1 MRQRSGSHGSKLG
14 NRVSCVHGVVL
25 VLAVACG
32 GKSTDEGALRGGD
45 GKKQRDVDAGG
56 SGAAPKG
63 DGGSSKPDA
72 SDTAG
77 QSSSDAPAQANGG
90 DPSGASDDVGG
101 GGVGSD
107 GGGDDGIG
115 STPGDGTGSVT
126 GPDESALPQF
136 DCSAAPQQFDRENMK
151 PYHVTDEVA
160 DAVQLTLQAMDPAAK
175 ATQLMGIDGT
185 ARNYRDIYRSVDVDV
200 PGIGTVRGFRYRDAG
215 RGVSLDSGQDN
226 RVSDHL
232 DYSTSFPTPALRAAS
247 WDLALERR
255 VGAAIG
261 DETAASM
268 NNVLLAPVAGLVRHP
283 YWGRAQE
290 AYGEDPYSAG
300 RMATAFS
307 VGAQQF
313 VLTCAKHFAGNDV
326 EKKRSLMMA
335 TLTEQALREVYARPF
350 EMLVRDGGVGCVMA
364 AYNLVNQTKATQ
376 NEHLLTEILKA
387 PESDGGMG
395 FEGFVISDWWAMP
408 GEQKWPD
415 YETAQAV
422 TNEAL
427 TAGLDVEVPWSLNY
441 NATTLASADPA
452 QVEAAA
458 RRVLTQKYRF
468 NTALTSDGWSL
479 KAPTST
485 LTDGSITPNEE
496 HEALAEEAAI
506 KSIVLLTNGLDS
518 NSAVLPLNGATTV
531 AVIGP
536 DQLFSQISSSVPKSC
551 AINPDV
557 SQGTV
562 SGRECT
568 FRFATDPALGDRGS
582 SRVNADPE
590 RSFGP
595 FAGIQSAAG
604 SEAAVTSGSSAEAA
618 ASADAIV
625 VVVGYT
631 PGDEGEEYYIAAG
644 GDRSS
649 LDLPPGH
656 NDFVQSVLDLDKPTV
671 IVVESGSIVNLPW
684 LSHPNQQQAT
694 IWAGYPGMRGGLAL
708 GKLIF
713 GQANFSGKLPMAW
726 PTEAALPVFKDTE
739 TTATLGYSFGYREFD
754 RRRFVEG
761 AADELVFPFGHGSSY
776 SSFEYSNLTLPCS
789 SVKKDAVVNVTV
801 DIENASELDGD
812 EVAMLFVKPPP
823 TPSSVG
829 GERPW
834 KELKSFA
841 RVSVP
846 AGQSVTAALPLRI
859 ADLRRWEGAEDG
871 RWIVDSG
878 EYTILV
884 GKNADDAETA
894 TTVGSVMVEGD

>member
-1 MRQRSGSHGSKLG
+1 MGNHASCIHGF
-14 NRVSCVHGVVL
+14 VL
-25 VLAVACG
+25 ALAVACG
-32 GKSTDEGALRGGD
+32 GRSTDAGASLSRDDNKSPDLDAAVRDGTATGD
-45 GKKQRDVDAGG
+45 NAGNSQSDAGG
-56 SGAAPKG
+56 AGGEGAASEGAASGSVEGSADEGNGPDDGATDNGAADDGNVRDEGGDSDAGSGA
-63 DGGSSKPDA
+63 
-72 SDTAG
+72 
-77 QSSSDAPAQANGG
+77 
-90 DPSGASDDVGG
+90 
-101 GGVGSD
+101 
-107 GGGDDGIG
+107 
-115 STPGDGTGSVT
+115 TGSASGSAT
-126 GPDESALPQF
+126 SPYEPDLPQF
-136 DCSAAPQQFDRENMK
+136 DCRAASQQFDAENMK
-151 PYHVTDEVA
+151 PYRVTDDVTEAVEV
-160 DAVQLTLQAMDPAAK
+160 TLQAMDSAAK
-175 ATQLMGIDGT
+175 ATQLMGVDGT
-185 ARNYRDIYRSVDVDV
+185 TRNYRDIYRSVDVDV
-200 PGIGTVRGFRYRDAG
+200 PGVGTIRGFRYRDAG
-215 RGVSLDSGQDN
+215 RGVNLDAGQDN
-226 RVSDHL
+226 RPQDNL
-232 DYSTSFPTPALRAAS
+232 NYSTAFPTPALRAAS

-261 DETAASM
+261 DETAASQ

-313 VLTCAKHFAGNDV
+313 VLTCAKHFLGNDV
-326 EKKRSLMMA
+326 EKRRSAMSALM
-335 TLTEQALREVYARPF
+335 TEQALREIYGRPF
-350 EMLVRDGGVGCVMA
+350 EMLVRDAGVGCVMA

-376 NEHLLTEILKA
+376 NGHLLEEILKA
-387 PESDGGMG
+387 PDSEGGIG

-408 GEQKWPD
+408 GDQAWPD
-415 YETAQAV
+415 EATAQAV
-422 TNEAL
+422 ANEAL
-427 TAGLDVEVPWSLNY
+427 NAGLDVEVPWSLNY
-441 NATTLASADPA
+441 NAATLASADQA
-452 QVEAAA
+452 RVEDAA

-468 NTALTSDGWSL
+468 ASALTSDGWSL
-479 KAPTST
+479 EVPTST

-506 KSIVLLTNGLDS
+506 KSAVLLVDGLAS
-518 NSAVLPLNGATTV
+518 SANVLPLSATNI

-536 DQLFSQISSSVPKSC
+536 DQQFHQISSSVPRSC
-551 AINPDV
+551 TISQDV

-562 SGRECT
+562 SSKECL
-568 FRFATDPALGDRGS
+568 FHFATDPALGDRGS

-595 FAGIQSAAG
+595 FAGIQSVAG
-604 SEAAVTSGSSAEAA
+604 SERTVISGSTADAA

-631 PGDEGEEYYIAAG
+631 PGDEGEEYYIESG

-656 NDFVQSVLDLDKPTV
+656 NDFVQSALDLDKPTV
-671 IVVESGSIVNLPW
+671 IIIESGSIVNLPW
-684 LSHPNQQQAT
+684 LSHANQRQAT

-726 PTEAALPVFKDTE
+726 PTEDALPVFRDTE
-739 TTATLGYSFGYREFD
+739 TTTTLGYSFGYREFD
-754 RRRFVEG
+754 RRRFVD
-761 AADELVFPFGHGSSY
+761 ASSLELVFPFGHGLSY
-776 SSFEYSNLTLPCS
+776 SSFEYSNFTLPCA
-789 SVKKDAVVNVTV
+789 SVTKDAVVNVTV
-801 DIENASELDGD
+801 DITNTSELDGD

-823 TPSSVG
+823 TLAGVG

-846 AGQSVTAALPLRI
+846 AGQSVTAELPLRI

-878 EYTILV
+878 DYTILV

-894 TTVGSVMVEGD
+894 TTVGSMMVDGD